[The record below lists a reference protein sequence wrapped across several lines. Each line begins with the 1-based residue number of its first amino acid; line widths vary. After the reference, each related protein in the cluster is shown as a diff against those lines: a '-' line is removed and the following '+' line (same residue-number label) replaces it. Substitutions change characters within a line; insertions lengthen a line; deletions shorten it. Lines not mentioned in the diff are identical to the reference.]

1 MTNLAF
7 FIVLLLLAICV
18 VLIGALGV
26 VLWWSEDEIRK
37 TEASS

>member
-7 FIVLLLLAICV
+7 FIVLLLLSICV

-37 TEASS
+37 TETSS

>member
-1 MTNLAF
+1 MTL